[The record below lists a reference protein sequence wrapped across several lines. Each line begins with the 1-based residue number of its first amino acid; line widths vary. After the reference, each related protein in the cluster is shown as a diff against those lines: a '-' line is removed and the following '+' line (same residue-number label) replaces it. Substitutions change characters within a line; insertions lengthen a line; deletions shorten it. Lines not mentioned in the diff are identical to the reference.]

1 MLEQFVAVMPGT
13 LGPALLVMCM
23 SVMLTVGE
31 GRDKPIS
38 SRWRLWG
45 ILIGLVAAIVFAGLR
60 ASAVINQRTF
70 INYPVLWCCVVIDL
84 LLIVLVFV
92 NRLITR
98 NWRRHAAVMHLA
110 NLVAALGIALTVFY
124 ALPDV
129 ILQLTIWVEPGDPI
143 FTSDMLLRALG
154 FVLGIIASAVIA
166 AVFRTMRSTAVRPAF
181 LSAVLVVL
189 VIQLMQHLTGL
200 LQIMQARTLRFPHI
214 AFVMLAWLINNKSG
228 LIMAQAFIFL
238 IPAVASVVA
247 GLRMP
252 VSAKRLAAD
261 VNAATVRKHKAFRR
275 RAIAAAAWSVVAMI
289 GVTATLTLGVAA
301 INQQPTLSP
310 PEAYSLKDGVATIPF
325 SQVEDGHLHRFEY
338 KAKDGTV
345 MRFII
350 IKKNGGAYGI
360 GLDACENCGDD
371 DNSAIYISSSVAQV
385 LSDLPDSVDKIEVKA
400 LTTPENDL
408 ARKAAQNPA
417 ALSQDEWETWYC
429 TAYPSSIAYQIEEVI
444 PGAVAKQVRQV
455 AALQGNVLQ
464 KTQAVMIL
472 MTVLS
477 LLAAAVAVANLMVAS
492 IGERSSELALL
503 KAIGATDGAVSR
515 LMMAETAAIS
525 LLGAI
530 VGAALGSGV
539 AQIIGQVVFGSG
551 ITMRP
556 MVFVLVFV
564 LLALTVLLASASSIR
579 SILSLKPAEVL
590 HGR

>member
-1 MLEQFVAVMPGT
+1 MFFLRMIRRSFTRQ
-13 LGPALLVMCM
+13 LRRRLL
-23 SVMLTVGE
+23 
-31 GRDKPIS
+31 
-38 SRWRLWG
+38 
-45 ILIGLVAAIVFAGLR
+45 
-60 ASAVINQRTF
+60 
-70 INYPVLWCCVVIDL
+70 
-84 LLIVLVFV
+84 
-92 NRLITR
+92 
-98 NWRRHAAVMHLA
+98 
-110 NLVAALGIALTVFY
+110 IALTVCLSATVSVSMLGVVF
-124 ALPDV
+124 DV
-129 ILQLTIWVEPGDPI
+129 GDKLNAELSTYGSNITVQPKSDAVVSDLYNMEGGPQSDADPTSFLKESDAAKIKTIFWAFNITNFAPQLNVHAQVNGT
-143 FTSDMLLRALG
+143 A
-154 FVLGIIASAVIA
+154 A
-166 AVFRTMRSTAVRPAF
+166 AVVGTWFNKTLKLASGETTVVGVDGMRSWWKLDGSWPKDDTDQG
-181 LSAVLVVL
+181 
-189 VIQLMQHLTGL
+189 VIGTTLAQQLGVGRGDTV
-200 LQIMQARTLRFPHI
+200 TLRKTT
-214 AFVMLAWLINNKSG
+214 A
-228 LIMAQAFIFL
+228 
-238 IPAVASVVA
+238 A
-247 GLRMP
+247 GNTHEQKIRI
-252 VSAKRLAAD
+252 
-261 VNAATVRKHKAFRR
+261 T
-275 RAIAAAAWSVVAMI
+275 
-289 GVTATLTLGVAA
+289 GVYD
-301 INQQPTLSP
+301 S
-310 PEAYSLKDGVATIPF
+310 
-325 SQVEDGHLHRFEY
+325 
-338 KAKDGTV
+338 
-345 MRFII
+345 
-350 IKKNGGAYGI
+350 
-360 GLDACENCGDD
+360 GDD

-472 MTVLS
+472 MELI
-477 LLAAAVAVANLMVAS
+477 LYMVTGK
-492 IGERSSELALL
+492 INPEEFE
-503 KAIGATDGAVSR
+503 GATDGAVSR

>member
-1 MLEQFVAVMPGT
+1 MFFLRMIRRSFTRQ
-13 LGPALLVMCM
+13 LRRRLL
-23 SVMLTVGE
+23 
-31 GRDKPIS
+31 
-38 SRWRLWG
+38 
-45 ILIGLVAAIVFAGLR
+45 
-60 ASAVINQRTF
+60 
-70 INYPVLWCCVVIDL
+70 
-84 LLIVLVFV
+84 
-92 NRLITR
+92 
-98 NWRRHAAVMHLA
+98 
-110 NLVAALGIALTVFY
+110 IALTVCLSATVSVSMLGVVF
-124 ALPDV
+124 DV
-129 ILQLTIWVEPGDPI
+129 GDKLNAELSTYGSNITVQPKSDAVVSDLYNMEGGPQSDADPTSFLKESDAAKIKTIFWAFNITNFAPQLNVHAQVNGT
-143 FTSDMLLRALG
+143 A
-154 FVLGIIASAVIA
+154 A
-166 AVFRTMRSTAVRPAF
+166 AVVGTWF
-181 LSAVLVVL
+181 
-189 VIQLMQHLTGL
+189 
-200 LQIMQARTLRFPHI
+200 
-214 AFVMLAWLINNKSG
+214 NK
-228 LIMAQAFIFL
+228 
-238 IPAVASVVA
+238 
-247 GLRMP
+247 
-252 VSAKRLAAD
+252 
-261 VNAATVRKHKAFRR
+261 
-275 RAIAAAAWSVVAMI
+275 
-289 GVTATLTLGVAA
+289 TLTLDGMRSWWKLDGSWPMDDTDQGVFGTTLAQQLGVGRGDTVTLRKTTAA
-301 INQQPTLSP
+301 GNTHEQKIRIT
-310 PEAYSLKDGVATIPF
+310 GVYD
-325 SQVEDGHLHRFEY
+325 S
-338 KAKDGTV
+338 
-345 MRFII
+345 
-350 IKKNGGAYGI
+350 
-360 GLDACENCGDD
+360 GDD